1 MEKKIYRFGALLL
14 ASVSGLLLF
23 SSFSGHGAGMPTAS
37 SESPVPRAT
46 QRITAFDLDKEF
58 VFAGEA
64 IPADNFDAME
74 RLDRELLVNTYQ
86 HSATLLNLKQACR
99 YFPVIEPILAKNG
112 VPDDFKYLCVAE
124 SNLRMAT
131 SPAGAKGLW
140 QFMESTGRAYGLEIS
155 DAVDERYHVEK
166 STDAACRFLLK
177 LKDRFGSWTL
187 AAAAYNMG
195 EGGLAR
201 RIGQQQVDDYYDL
214 HLPDET
220 SRYVL
225 RIHAI
230 KEIMSDPERYGFFVT
245 PEQGYEPMVEYES
258 LEVTATVPDLAA
270 LALQQGT
277 TYRHLKLYNP
287 WILGNTLPVRTGKSY
302 DLKIPKAR

>member
-1 MEKKIYRFGALLL
+1 MEKKIYRFGALLV

-23 SSFSGHGAGMPTAS
+23 SSFAGHGAGVSTETAS
-37 SESPVPRAT
+37 GPMPEVN
-46 QRITAFDLDKEF
+46 QRITAFDLDKAF

-64 IPADNFDAME
+64 IPEGNFDAIE

-86 HSATLLNLKQACR
+86 HSATLLNLKQAFR
-99 YFPVIEPILAKNG
+99 YFPVIESILAKHG

-131 SPAGAKGLW
+131 SSAGAKGLW
-140 QFMESTGRAYGLEIS
+140 QFMESTGRAYGLEITES
-155 DAVDERYHVEK
+155 VDERYHVEK
-166 STDAACRFLLK
+166 STEAACRFLSK
-177 LKDRFGSWTL
+177 LKERFGSWTL

-201 RIGQQQVDDYYDL
+201 RIGQQQVDSYYDL

-220 SRYVL
+220 SRYVF

-245 PEQGYEPMVEYES
+245 PEQGYEPMVEYDS
-258 LEVTATVPDLAA
+258 LEVSTTIPDLAA
-270 LALQQGT
+270 LALEQGT

-287 WILGNTLPVRTGKSY
+287 WLLGNILPVKSGKTYLLHIPRT
-302 DLKIPKAR
+302 R

>member
-1 MEKKIYRFGALLL
+1 MEKKIFRFGALLV
-14 ASVSGLLLF
+14 ASLSGLLLF
-23 SSFSGHGAGMPTAS
+23 SSFAGHGAGVSSDPPAS
-37 SESPVPRAT
+37 PILMVN
-46 QRITAFDLDKEF
+46 QRITAFDLDKTF

-64 IPADNFDAME
+64 IPAGNFDAIE

-86 HSATLLNLKQACR
+86 HSATLLNLKQAYR
-99 YFPVIEPILAKNG
+99 YFPVIEPILAKHG
-112 VPDDFKYLCVAE
+112 IPDDFKYLCVAE

-131 SPAGAKGLW
+131 SSAGAKGLW

-155 DAVDERYHVEK
+155 ESVDERYHVEK
-166 STDAACRFLLK
+166 STEAACRFLSK

-201 RIGQQQVDDYYDL
+201 RIGQQQVDNYYDL

-220 SRYVL
+220 SRYVF

-230 KEIMSDPERYGFFVT
+230 KEIMSNPSKYGFYLDKNDLY
-245 PEQGYEPMVEYES
+245 PELENYRVITVNES
-258 LEVTATVPDLAA
+258 VDNWGDFAKEHN
-270 LALQQGT
+270 T
-277 TYRHLKLYNP
+277 TYRMLKIYNP
-287 WILGNTLPVRTGKSY
+287 WLRDSKLTVIKNTYKVKVPV
-302 DLKIPKAR
+302 